1 MHVTLSH
8 TLHDGF
14 GDTINK
20 TDFFGTDT
28 MCPLLGDIR
37 LIESQL

>member
-8 TLHDGF
+8 TLDDGF
-14 GDTINK
+14 GDTDKK
-20 TDFFGTDT
+20 TETFGTRT
-28 MCPLLGDIR
+28 MFTSYRDIH